1 MLGVIELED
10 GKWEAQLREGKPGPS
25 NKRAKSS
32 GAFGTEKAAQDVYD
46 ANAHEYGMLTSAEQ
60 NAETRALNGKQKVG
74 YTMSIKCCDVQLS
87 LMLCFACLDT
97 YYP

>member
-1 MLGVIELED
+1 MILSFTILCIHITNTTPLTTPIWQVAHLDVIELED
-10 GKWEAQLREGKPGPS
+10 RKWEAQLREGKPGPS
-25 NKRAKSS
+25 NKRAKIS

-74 YTMSIKCCDVQLS
+74 
-87 LMLCFACLDT
+87 
-97 YYP
+97 